1 MTTPTCWGYYYV
13 IKRKGVLVMEKK
25 EHSNDVTFR
34 EVSYKETKPFLLYK
48 HYAHR
53 MPSISYSYGVEM
65 SGKLVGVLTFGSPAS
80 RNLVIGV
87 AGKEYAKNVIELNRL
102 YIDEGISKTNLASQ
116 LVSYGLKKLKPL
128 NKIVVSYADSG
139 MGHIGYIYQ
148 ATNFLYTGKTKTRTD
163 KWVGVGK
170 HSRHYENGCSSTYRA
185 VRSPKYRYIF
195 IAGDKR
201 FKRGVLSHLNYKPVP
216 YPKGDDRHYK
226 VGDTKPTILVDKEGN
241 RKVIYS

>member
-1 MTTPTCWGYYYV
+1 
-13 IKRKGVLVMEKK
+13 MEVEKQ
-25 EHSNDVTFR
+25 EHSENVTFR
-34 EVSYKETKPFLLYK
+34 EISYDETKPFLMYK

-53 MPSISYSYGVEM
+53 MPSISYSYGAEV

-80 RNLVIGV
+80 RPLTIGI
-87 AGKEYAKNVIELNRL
+87 AGKEYARNVIELNRL
-102 YIDEGISKTNLASQ
+102 YIDDGISKSNLASQ

-148 ATNFLYTGKTKTRTD
+148 ATNFMYTGKTKTRTD

-170 HSRHYENGCSSTYRA
+170 HPRHYENGFSSTYRV
-185 VRSPKYRYIF
+185 VRSAKYRYIF

-201 FKRGVLSHLNYKPVP
+201 FKRSVLLHLNYKPVP

-226 VGDTKPTILVDKEGN
+226 IGDTKPTMLVDKDGN
-241 RKVIYS
+241 KTVIRS

>member
-1 MTTPTCWGYYYV
+1 MAV
-13 IKRKGVLVMEKK
+13 EKQ
-25 EHSNDVTFR
+25 ERSENVTFR
-34 EVSYKETKPFLLYK
+34 EISYDETKPFLLYK

-80 RNLVIGV
+80 RPLTIGV
-87 AGKEYAKNVIELNRL
+87 AGKEYARNVIELNRL
-102 YIDEGISKTNLASQ
+102 YIDEGVSKSNLASQ

-148 ATNFLYTGKTKTRTD
+148 ATNFMYTGKTKTRTD

-170 HSRHYENGCSSTYRA
+170 HPRHYENGFSSTYRV
-185 VRSPKYRYIF
+185 VRSAKYRYIF

-201 FKRGVLSHLNYKPVP
+201 FKRSVILHLNYNPIP
-216 YPKGDDRHYK
+216 YPKGDDKHYK
-226 VGDTKPTILVDKEGN
+226 VGDTKPTMLVDKDGN
-241 RKVIYS
+241 TKVISG

>member
-1 MTTPTCWGYYYV
+1 MTIEMQENGENV
-13 IKRKGVLVMEKK
+13 AFRK
-25 EHSNDVTFR
+25 
-34 EVSYKETKPFLLYK
+34 VSYEETKPFLLYK

-53 MPSISYSYGVEM
+53 MPSISYSYGVEV

-80 RNLVIGV
+80 RTLTIGV
-87 AGKEYAKNVIELNRL
+87 AGKEYARNVIELNRL
-102 YIDEGISKTNLASQ
+102 YIDDGVSKSNLASQ

-148 ATNFLYTGKTKTRTD
+148 ATNFMYTGKTKTRTD

-170 HSRHYENGCSSTYRA
+170 HSRHYENGFSSIYRE
-185 VRSPKYRYIF
+185 VRSSKYRYIF

-201 FKRGVLSHLNYKPVP
+201 FKRSVILHLNYKPIP

-226 VGDTKPTILVDKEGN
+226 VGDTKPTILIDKDGN
-241 RKVIYS
+241 KKVINS

>member
-1 MTTPTCWGYYYV
+1 MAV
-13 IKRKGVLVMEKK
+13 EKQ
-25 EHSNDVTFR
+25 ERSENVTFR
-34 EVSYKETKPFLLYK
+34 EISYDETKPFLLYK

-80 RNLVIGV
+80 RPLTIGV
-87 AGKEYAKNVIELNRL
+87 AGKEYARNVIELNRL
-102 YIDEGISKTNLASQ
+102 YIDEGVSKSNLASQ

-148 ATNFLYTGKTKTRTD
+148 ATNFMYTGKTKTRTD

-170 HSRHYENGCSSTYRA
+170 HPRHYENGFSSTYRV
-185 VRSPKYRYIF
+185 VRSAKYRYIF
-195 IAGDKR
+195 ITGDKR
-201 FKRGVLSHLNYKPVP
+201 FKRSVILHLNYKPIP
-216 YPKGDDRHYK
+216 YPKGDDKHYK
-226 VGDTKPTILVDKEGN
+226 VGDTKPTMLVDKDGN
-241 RKVIYS
+241 TKVISG